1 MRTSGGPGLLPS
13 ALPTAPAVE
22 KQVGVFRVEG
32 PPQLCPNPDSQ
43 AGLQGTALESCPV
56 QHCEAELPSP
66 LTVRKPRLS
75 GVTGLPKPPSS
86 QGPVSTSHCMWTC
99 PGLTWRG
106 QQIPGW
112 RGLHMSPRV
121 SCRTL
126 LHCQDFQSCHPPS
139 PGQWP

>member
-66 LTVRKPRLS
+66 
-75 GVTGLPKPPSS
+75 
-86 QGPVSTSHCMWTC
+86 SHSEETEAQ
-99 PGLTWRG
+99 RG
-106 QQIPGW
+106 D
-112 RGLHMSPRV
+112 
-121 SCRTL
+121 RTARAT
-126 LHCQDFQSCHPPS
+126 
-139 PGQWP
+139 